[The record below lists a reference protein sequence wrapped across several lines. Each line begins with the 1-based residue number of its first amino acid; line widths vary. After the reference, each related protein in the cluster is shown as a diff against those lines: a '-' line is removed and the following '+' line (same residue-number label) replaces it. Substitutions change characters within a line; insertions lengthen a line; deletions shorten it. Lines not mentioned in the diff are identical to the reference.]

1 MKMLINGIVFDADG
15 TLLDS
20 MRIWRNLGVEFLL
33 SNGIQPEEK
42 LSEKLYVM
50 SFEQGIEYLKKN
62 YDLKY
67 SSDEI
72 KNGILEIISD
82 FYINKVQLKPNTKIF
97 LEKIISELKIP
108 MVIATAGDKN
118 LLEAALLRLGISD
131 YFRKIFT
138 CTELNTTKHE
148 SKIFIECAKFMNS
161 KPENILVFEDAFFA
175 LDTAK
180 KAGFLIAG
188 VEDDS
193 SISSREQIKNIS
205 DFYIEKFDFDSLKNF
220 LKG

>member
-1 MKMLINGIVFDADG
+1 MLINGIVFDADG

-62 YDLKY
+62 YALKY
-67 SSDEI
+67 SSEEI

-82 FYINKVQLKPNTKIF
+82 FYINKVQLKPNVKIF

-108 MVIATAGDKN
+108 MVIATAGDRN
-118 LLEAALLRLGISD
+118 LLESALLRLGIND
-131 YFRKIFT
+131 CF
-138 CTELNTTKHE
+138 
-148 SKIFIECAKFMNS
+148 
-161 KPENILVFEDAFFA
+161 
-175 LDTAK
+175 K
-180 KAGFLIAG
+180 KTG
-188 VEDDS
+188 
-193 SISSREQIKNIS
+193 Q
-205 DFYIEKFDFDSLKNF
+205 YY
-220 LKG
+220 